1 MYGSHVPHGSPQGH
15 GGPPLP
21 PGWTAQYVAEEQR
34 YIFINQHTGER
45 SWTHPGPPS
54 NYGGPAPGG
63 YPPGSAGAP
72 QKNHNMLYGGVGLAA
87 GLAGGAFMMHE
98 HDKHKEHDM
107 ERRFAAEEQTERHRY
122 EDQIRR
128 LEYENQNLR
137 QQEAQ
142 EQEVAR
148 DYREEARWEEQRR
161 LEGERRFQEEE
172 RFEERRE
179 WDDERRFEE
188 ERFEERRGWD
198 DERRLEGERRFQEE
212 ERFEERREWDDERRF
227 EQERFEEPIIREEIV
242 DRVEEDYVYRDR
254 W

>member
-1 MYGSHVPHGSPQGH
+1 MYGSHSHIPQGSPQGH

-45 SWTHPGPPS
+45 SWTHPGHTS
-54 NYGGPAPGG
+54 NYGSPAPRG
-63 YPPGSAGAP
+63 YPPSSAGPGGAP
-72 QKNHNMLYGGVGLAA
+72 QKNHNMLYGGAGLAA

-98 HDKHKEHDM
+98 HEKLLYFAAYFTLIDKQHDM
-107 ERRFAAEEQTERHRY
+107 EKRFAAEEQTERHRY

-137 QQEAQ
+137 QQEAR

-148 DYREEARWEEQRR
+148 DYREEARWEDQRR
-161 LEGERRFQEEE
+161 LEGERQFQEEE
-172 RFEERRE
+172 RFEERQE
-179 WDDERRFEE
+179 WDGERRFEE
-188 ERFEERRGWD
+188 A
-198 DERRLEGERRFQEE
+198 
-212 ERFEERREWDDERRF
+212 RFEERREWDDERRF
-227 EQERFEEPIIREEIV
+227 EQERFEEPSIREEII
-242 DRVEEDYVYRDR
+242 DRVEDDFAYRDR